1 MNQFR
6 FSFRVGAVLLV
17 IALLMGVFAVR
28 LYDVQVLQSTKQ
40 TANDAGTFTY
50 RTRVTA
56 ARGEILDRNGNVLIG
71 NRASFNISLVY
82 DVLFSAE
89 HPNEKLRQLT
99 NLAYESGLKIVD
111 HLPIT
116 AKKPYEYTTD
126 QFSSIWNGYLKTYL
140 AEQDWDTDISAPQL
154 IRRMMDRYNIPEDWS
169 EDEARRVLSVR
180 YELSL
185 RHCTNLP
192 TYIFVEDVDS
202 ATLAKLMELNV
213 PGANVETSTVRE
225 YNTNYAAHILGTVGP
240 FGSDEQ
246 YEHYKELGY
255 PMDAVIG
262 QSGLEQAFEEQLH
275 GTDGMRETTISED
288 GSILEEHY
296 LVEPKAGNNVELS
309 IDIGLQKTTEDAL
322 RDLIEDLKAN
332 GLNEWGSGK
341 DVGGG
346 SAVVMSVK
354 TGEVLACA
362 SYPTFNLQTYSDD
375 FADLVANEDTPLV
388 NRALDATYPPGSVF
402 KPCTTIAALQSKA
415 ISPDIE
421 IRDEG
426 IYRRFEDQGYLPRC
440 MLWTTAQATHG
451 TLTIQE
457 ALQYSCNYFFYEIG
471 YRTGIEAIE
480 QTAKGLGLGE
490 YTGVELH
497 EARGTRAS
505 PEAKAANHTGDE
517 ALWFGGDTVSAAIG
531 QSEHSY
537 TPIQLC
543 SYMCTLGNKGTRYK
557 ATFLRRVI
565 SADYQNL
572 LFVNEPVIL
581 SQMDITQE
589 TYDVFSEG
597 MRLSANKGTA
607 CTYLWNIKLGI
618 DICAKTG
625 TAEHGSGGSDNASF
639 VVFAPR
645 EDPVIAI
652 SVYVERAAGSSN
664 LGKVPRAILIDYFNQ
679 SSFADYYPSE
689 YRMN

>member
-6 FSFRVGAVLLV
+6 FSFRVGALLLA
-17 IALLMGVFAVR
+17 IALMVGVFAVR
-28 LYDVQVLQSTKQ
+28 LYGLQVQESTKQ

-56 ARGEILDRNGNVLIG
+56 ARGELLDCNGNVLVG

-82 DVLFSAE
+82 DVLFSADD
-89 HPNEKLRQLT
+89 PNEKLRQMT
-99 NLAYESGLKIVD
+99 NLAVENGLKIVD
-111 HLPIT
+111 HLPVS

-126 QFSSIWNGYLKTYL
+126 QFSSVWNGYLKKYL
-140 AEQDWDTDISAPQL
+140 SEQDWDTDISAPQL

-185 RHCTNLP
+185 RHYTNLP
-192 TYIFVEDVDS
+192 TYVFLEDVDPS
-202 ATLAKLMELNV
+202 TLAKLMELNV
-213 PGANVETSTVRE
+213 PGANVETSTARE
-225 YNTNYAAHILGTVGP
+225 YKTTYAAHILGTVGP
-240 FGSDEQ
+240 MSDRQ

-255 PMDAVIG
+255 PMDAVVG
-262 QSGLEQAFEEQLH
+262 QSGFEQAFEEQLH
-275 GTDGMRETTISED
+275 GTDGLRETTISED
-288 GSILEEHY
+288 GTIIEEHY
-296 LVEPKAGNNVELS
+296 IVEPKAGNNIELA
-309 IDIGLQKTTEDAL
+309 IDIGLQQTTEDAL
-322 RDLIEDLKAN
+322 AALIENLRAN
-332 GLNEWGSGK
+332 GLNEYGTGK

-346 SAVVMSVK
+346 AAVVMSVK

-362 SYPTFNLQTYSDD
+362 SYPTFNLETYSED
-375 FADLVANEDTPLV
+375 FSKLIADEHTPLV
-388 NRALDATYPPGSVF
+388 NRALDAAYPPGSVF
-402 KPCTTIAALQSKA
+402 KPCTTIAGLQSGA
-415 ISPDIE
+415 IDPDIE
-421 IRDEG
+421 ITDEG

-440 MLWTTAQATHG
+440 MLWTTAHATHG
-451 TLTIQE
+451 TLNIQR
-457 ALQYSCNYFFYEIG
+457 ALQVSCNYFFYEVG

-497 EARGTRAS
+497 EERGTRAS
-505 PEAKAANHTGDE
+505 PETKAANHEGTDSF
-517 ALWFGGDTVSAAIG
+517 WFGGDTVSAAIG

-543 SYMCTLGNKGTRYK
+543 SYMCTLGNRGTRYK

-565 SADYQNL
+565 SSDYQNL
-572 LFVNEPVIL
+572 MFVNEPVIM
-581 SQMDITQE
+581 SQMDISPE
-589 TYDVFSEG
+589 IYDVFSEG

-607 CTYLWNIKLGI
+607 CTYLWNIGLGI

-664 LGKVPRAILIDYFNQ
+664 LGQIPRAILLDYFNKT
-679 SSFADYYPSE
+679 SSADKYPSE
-689 YRMN
+689 YRLN